1 MVINGIGVQYLDWD
15 IADQIHGNG
24 IPNVRRNMER
34 LINVNFMIDRFSKT
48 CDKLSLIQICAR
60 ISNKSGIV
68 SDGGFY
74 ECENFHHWM
83 RNVIP

>member
-34 LINVNFMIDRFSKT
+34 LINVTSMIGRFSIM
-48 CDKLSLIQICAR
+48 DKFLYKFVQGWTTFINRCNLLR
-60 ISNKSGIV
+60 V
-68 SDGGFY
+68 L
-74 ECENFHHWM
+74 
-83 RNVIP
+83 